1 MGECLKCLENLWRYV
16 SRVNSL
22 AGDVDK
28 EWWDL
33 AKGALEKVLE
43 SVKEAKDLGCIN
55 EVLAD
60 TFFGVIE
67 KTKEA
72 IDKRDKKAA
81 VIRVQML
88 RRGLLED
95 TIWELNKVCRKE
107 LEKE

>member
-60 TFFGVIE
+60 TLFEVVEKIE
-67 KTKEA
+67 EA
-72 IDKRDKKAA
+72 IDKRDRERA
-81 VIRVQML
+81 VIRAQVL
-88 RRGLLED
+88 RGGLLED
-95 TIWELNKVCRKE
+95 AIWDLNIVCRKE
-107 LEKE
+107 LKKE